1 MKSQIEEQPYPL
13 QTKVS
18 IKDQE
23 KDYFPQEACP
33 DSTLSPVSTE
43 RPGSLLSSAV
53 GTVPREQGKRVARMF
68 TQLLELTTTIS
79 QLQWEATVSDNSNHS
94 N

>member
-18 IKDQE
+18 FKDQE

-33 DSTLSPVSTE
+33 DRTLSPVSTE

-53 GTVPREQGKRVARMF
+53 GTVPKGTRKKSCPHVYTALGAYDHHQPAPVR
-68 TQLLELTTTIS
+68 S
-79 QLQWEATVSDNSNHS
+79 NS
-94 N
+94 